1 MKRTTPSLLLP
12 LLACVA
18 ALPGYA
24 AGITY
29 SFQQVSYPGDTF
41 TNLLGINNSGE
52 ISGFHGAVTASGF
65 TLTLPNNFTTQ
76 NFPGSASSMA
86 VGINSFGSTGG
97 IYVDNAGTTH
107 GYTDIGG
114 TFSTVDAPGTAF
126 NQILGINDTNE
137 TAGYTSTD
145 PAGATLQ
152 MADSQMGGVFTNI
165 NSLLPANFN
174 SQATGLNNAGTVVG
188 FYMPT
193 TASSI
198 GFLDTAGA
206 ISTIDPFASAFTQ
219 ALGINNMGEIVGFY
233 VDAGNFQHGYTDIN
247 GNLATIDPPGSV
259 STTINGV
266 NDRGQIVGFE
276 TLANDSVVGFVGTPT
291 PEPGTMLLLGGALA
305 ALGLVRR
312 GVRVRARG

>member
-1 MKRTTPSLLLP
+1 MKRATPTLLLP

-18 ALPGYA
+18 ALPG

-52 ISGFHGAVTASGF
+52 ISGFHGAVTSQGF
-65 TLTLPNNFTTQ
+65 TLVLPNSFTTQ

-86 VGINSFGSTGG
+86 VGINNLGSTGG

-126 NQILGINDTNE
+126 NQILGINDNNE
-137 TAGYTSTD
+137 TVGYFSTD
-145 PAGATLQ
+145 PTGMTLQ

-193 TASSI
+193 ASTSI
-198 GFLDTAGA
+198 GFLDTGGT
-206 ISTIDPFASAFTQ
+206 ISTIDPFTSTFTQ

-233 VDAGNFQHGYTDIN
+233 LDGLGNQRGYTDI
-247 GNLATIDPPGSV
+247 GGSFASIDPPGSV

-266 NDRGQIVGFE
+266 NDLGQIVGFE

-291 PEPGTMLLLGGALA
+291 PEPGTLLLMAGALG
-305 ALGLVRR
+305 ALGFVRR
-312 GVRVRARG
+312 RIRGRG

>member
-1 MKRTTPSLLLP
+1 MKRTTPILLLP
-12 LLACVA
+12 VVACLPV
-18 ALPGYA
+18 LPGFA

-52 ISGFHGAVTASGF
+52 ISGFHGAVTAQGF

-76 NFPGSASSMA
+76 NFPGSATSMA
-86 VGINSFGSTGG
+86 VGINNAGSTGG
-97 IYVDNAGTTH
+97 IYVDNANVTH

-114 TFSTVDAPGTAF
+114 SFSTVDAPGTAF
-126 NQILGINDTNE
+126 NQILGINDPNE
-137 TAGYTSTD
+137 TVGYTSMD

-165 NSLLPANFN
+165 NNLLPVNFN

-193 TASSI
+193 ATTSV
-198 GFLDTAGA
+198 GFLDQGGS
-206 ISTIDPFASAFTQ
+206 ISQIDPFASMFTQ
-219 ALGINNMGEIVGFY
+219 ALGINNLGEIVGFY
-233 VDAGNFQHGYTDIN
+233 VDTATNIQHGYVDIN
-247 GNLATIDPPGSV
+247 GNFTTIDPPGSLN
-259 STTINGV
+259 TTINGV

-276 TLANDSVVGFVGTPT
+276 TLANDSVVGFVGTPA
-291 PEPGTMLLLGGALA
+291 PEPGTMLLMGCALA
-305 ALGLVRR
+305 ALGVARR
-312 GVRVRARG
+312 RVHARG

>member
-1 MKRTTPSLLLP
+1 MKRHLPTLLLP

-18 ALPGYA
+18 VLPGYS

-29 SFQQVSYPGDTF
+29 SFQQVSYPADTF
-41 TNLLGINNSGE
+41 TNLLGINNAGE
-52 ISGFHGAVTASGF
+52 ISGFHGAVTAQGF
-65 TLTLPNNFTTQ
+65 TLTLPNNFTNQ

-86 VGINSFGSTGG
+86 VGINNFGSTGG

-114 TFSTVDAPGTAF
+114 TFTTVDAPGTAF
-126 NQILGINDTNE
+126 NQILGINDNNE
-137 TAGYTSTD
+137 TVGYFSTD

-165 NSLLPANFN
+165 NSLLPSNQN
-174 SQATGLNNAGTVVG
+174 SQATGLNNAGTLVG

-193 TASSI
+193 GLTSV
-198 GFLDTAGA
+198 GFLDAGGT
-206 ISTIDPFASAFTQ
+206 ISTIDPFASGFTQ
-219 ALGINNMGEIVGFY
+219 ALGINNKGEIVGFY
-233 VDAGNFQHGYTDIN
+233 VDGLGNQHGYTEIN
-247 GNLATIDPPGSV
+247 GNFASVDPAGSV

-291 PEPGTMLLLGGALA
+291 PEPGTVVLLGGALA
-305 ALGLVRR
+305 ALGVLRR
-312 GVRVRARG
+312 RRRAVS